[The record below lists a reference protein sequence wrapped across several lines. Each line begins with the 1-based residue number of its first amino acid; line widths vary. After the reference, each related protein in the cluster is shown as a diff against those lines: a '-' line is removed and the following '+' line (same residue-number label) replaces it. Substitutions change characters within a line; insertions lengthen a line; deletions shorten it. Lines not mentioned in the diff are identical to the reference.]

1 MKLQARPA
9 QVRVH
14 SFRLDPD
21 HWVRFQVLAQK
32 RGVQASGALRQLVRQ
47 FAAEPFPWRRCATS
61 AAKRARDGSSADADA
76 VEKLETAARP
86 GRHQA
91 QRRATPA
98 GRRDPPCRKAP
109 LNPSPRVRLTR

>member
-32 RGVQASGALRQLVRQ
+32 RGWQASGALRQLVRQ
-47 FAAEPFPWRRCATS
+47 FAAEPFPLEEVRHIGGE
-61 AAKRARDGSSADADA
+61 ARTGWFECDADA
-76 VEKLETAARP
+76 VEKLQTAADRA
-86 GRHQA
+86 GIKLNDALRQLVGATLRAERH
-91 QRRATPA
+91 R
-98 GRRDPPCRKAP
+98 
-109 LNPSPRVRLTR
+109 